1 MSLYRCDL
9 HIHSCLSP
17 CGDDDMTPANIV
29 GMAMLNGLQVI
40 ALTDH
45 NTTKNCPA
53 FFKLA
58 KGYGLIPVAGV
69 ELTTNEDVHAVCLF
83 RDLETAMEFGRF
95 IEGRRV
101 QIKNN
106 PDIFGRQII
115 MDENDEKSGE
125 EEFLLINA
133 VNISLDEAHEEVARR
148 GGVCFP
154 AHIDRS
160 SNGIIAMLGD
170 FPPEPRFTAFELNDI
185 ASLEDCLSRFP
196 IIGERGLV
204 HVASS
209 DAHYLTDISE
219 TGFGIELDDEP
230 YSSDRVRNALID
242 YLLGK
247 GNCNNGRAFALRA

>member
-17 CGDDDMTPANIV
+17 CGDEDMTPANIV

-45 NTTKNCPA
+45 NTVRNCPA

-58 KGYGLIPVAGV
+58 KDYGLIPVAGV
-69 ELTTNEDVHAVCLF
+69 ELTVSEDVHAVCLF
-83 RDLETAMEFGRF
+83 RDLESAMEFGKL
-95 IEGRRV
+95 IENRRAR
-101 QIKNN
+101 IKND
-106 PDIFGRQII
+106 PEIFGKQTV
-115 MDENDEKSGE
+115 MDENDEKLGE

-133 VNISLDEAHEEVARR
+133 VDISLDEAHTEVTRR

-160 SNGIIAMLGD
+160 SNGIVAMLGD

-185 ASLEDCLSRFP
+185 AMLEECLSRFP
-196 IIGERGLV
+196 IITERGLV

-219 TGFGIELDDEP
+219 VGFEIELDDEP

-247 GNCNNGRAFALRA
+247 GKGGVDSG